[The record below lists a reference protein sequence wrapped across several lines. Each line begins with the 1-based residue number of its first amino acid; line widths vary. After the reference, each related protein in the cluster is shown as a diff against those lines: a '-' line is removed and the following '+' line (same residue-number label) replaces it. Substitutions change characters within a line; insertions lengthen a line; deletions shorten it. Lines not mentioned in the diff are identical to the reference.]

1 LECHHHKTREIYLKR
16 ILGMSYIFGPVPS
29 RRLGL
34 SLGVDLIPHKTCSF
48 DCLYCEVGGTTDKTV
63 ACGPFAPVKDI
74 LGQLEKRLVECT
86 PDVITLAG
94 SGEPTLHSE
103 IHQIISGVRELTD
116 TEIVI
121 LTNGSLF
128 WEEAVRKR
136 VLGADLIMPTLSS
149 AVSRTFQT
157 IHRPHADLTLDRV
170 VFGLKRLRAEFT
182 GLIYLEVILLAGIND
197 SDEEISALKPLIEEI
212 QPEKIQLNTVV
223 RPPADPSAKAL
234 DRRRLE
240 EIKLFLGE
248 RAEIVVDIGAAQG
261 AALHHAKGEEMLEMA
276 RRRPLRIKDMAGA
289 LGLSVDEVESMVK
302 GLLIKGY
309 LRRQDHSGEIFYMG
323 NEKGRS

>member
-1 LECHHHKTREIYLKR
+1 
-16 ILGMSYIFGPVPS
+16 MSHIFGPVPS

-34 SLGVDLIPHKTCSF
+34 SLGVDLIPHKTCTF
-48 DCLYCEVGGTTDKTV
+48 DCLYCEVGRTTNRTITSS
-63 ACGPFAPVKDI
+63 PFTPVDEI
-74 LGQLEKRLVECT
+74 LSQLDNRLATCS

-103 IHQIISGVRELTD
+103 IHHIISGIRKLTD
-116 TEIVI
+116 TRIVI

-128 WEEAVRKR
+128 WDDAVRER

-149 AVSRTFQT
+149 AVSSTFQT
-157 IHRPHADLTLDRV
+157 IHRPHPDLTLDCIV
-170 VFGLKRLRAEFT
+170 DGLKQLRSEFN

-197 SDEEISALKPLIEEI
+197 TEEEMRALKPLIRQI

-223 RPPADPSAKAL
+223 RPPADVCAKAL
-234 DRRRLE
+234 DSRRLE

-248 RAEIVVDIGAAQG
+248 RAEIVVDIGAAQS
-261 AALHHAKGEEMLEMA
+261 AMARDTKGKGLLEMV
-276 RRRPLRIKDMAGA
+276 RRRPLRLKDIAHSM
-289 LGLSVDEVESMVK
+289 GLSMDEVESLVK
-302 GLLIKGY
+302 GLLLKGY

-323 NEKGRS
+323 NEVGRS

>member
-1 LECHHHKTREIYLKR
+1 
-16 ILGMSYIFGPVPS
+16 MSYIFGPVPS

-34 SLGVDLIPHKTCSF
+34 SLGVDLIPHKTCTF
-48 DCLYCEVGGTTDKTV
+48 DCLYCEVGRTTNKTITSSL
-63 ACGPFAPVKDI
+63 FAPVDEI
-74 LGQLEKRLVECT
+74 LRQLEKRLAECS

-103 IHQIISGVRELTD
+103 IHHIISGIRELTE
-116 TEIVI
+116 TRVVI

-128 WEEAVRKR
+128 WDEAIRER

-149 AVSRTFQT
+149 AVSSTFQT

-170 VFGLKRLRAEFT
+170 VDGLKQLRAEFD
-182 GLIYLEVILLAGIND
+182 GLIYLEVILLAGMND
-197 SDEEISALKPLIEEI
+197 TEKEIKSLKPLIRQI

-223 RPPADPSAKAL
+223 RPPADVCAKAL
-234 DRRRLE
+234 DSQRLE

-248 RAEIVVDIGAAQG
+248 GAEIVVDIEAAQG
-261 AALHHAKGEEMLEMA
+261 AMARDTKGKGLLEMV
-276 RRRPLRIKDMAGA
+276 RRRPLRPKDIANSM
-289 LGLSVDEVESMVK
+289 GLSIDEVESMVK

-323 NEKGRS
+323 NEMGPI

>member
-1 LECHHHKTREIYLKR
+1 MML
-16 ILGMSYIFGPVPS
+16 YIFGPVPS

-34 SLGVDLIPHKTCSF
+34 SLGVDLVPHKTCTF
-48 DCLYCEVGGTTDKTV
+48 DCLYCEVGRTTNRTII
-63 ACGPFAPVKDI
+63 GSPLAPVDEI
-74 LGQLEKRLVECT
+74 LRQLDKRLTECT

-103 IHQIISGVRELTD
+103 IDHIISGIRELTD
-116 TEIVI
+116 TRIVI

-128 WEEAVRKR
+128 WDEAVRKR

-157 IHRPHADLTLDRV
+157 IHRPHGDLALDRIV
-170 VFGLKRLRAEFT
+170 NGLRQLRMEFE
-182 GLIYLEVILLAGIND
+182 GLIYLEVILLSGLND
-197 SDEEISALKPLIEEI
+197 TDEEMRALKPLIQEI

-223 RPPADPSAKAL
+223 RPPADPCAKAL
-234 DRRRLE
+234 DRKRLK

-248 RAEIVVDIGAAQG
+248 RAEIVVDIGAEKG
-261 AALHHAKGEEMLEMA
+261 GMKPDKKGEGLLEMV
-276 RRRPLRIKDMAGA
+276 RRRPLRIKDMANS
-289 LGLSVDEVESMVK
+289 LGLSIDEVESMVK

-309 LRRQDHSGEIFYMG
+309 LRRQDHSGEIFYMS
-323 NEKGRS
+323 NEMDRG

>member
-1 LECHHHKTREIYLKR
+1 
-16 ILGMSYIFGPVPS
+16 MSHIFGPVPS

-34 SLGVDLIPHKTCSF
+34 SLGVDLIPYKTCSF
-48 DCLYCEVGGTTDKTV
+48 DCLYCEVGGTTNRTV
-63 ACGPFAPVKDI
+63 TSEPFVPVKDI
-74 LGQLEKRLVECT
+74 LGQLEKRLKKCT

-103 IHQIISGVRELTD
+103 IHHIISGIRELTD
-116 TEIVI
+116 TRIVI

-128 WEEAVRKR
+128 WDEAVRKR

-149 AVSRTFQT
+149 AIPNTFQT
-157 IHRPHADLTLDRV
+157 IHRPHSDLTLDSV
-170 VFGLKRLRAEFT
+170 VYGLKQLRAEFT

-197 SDEEISALKPLIEEI
+197 SDEEINALKPLIEEI

-223 RPPADPSAKAL
+223 RPPADPIAKAL
-234 DRRRLE
+234 DRQRLE

-261 AALHHAKGEEMLEMA
+261 AAEHHAKGEEMLEMV
-276 RRRPLRIKDMAGA
+276 RRRPLRVKDMANS
-289 LGLSVDEVESMVK
+289 LGLPVDEVESMVK

-309 LRRQDHSGEIFYMG
+309 VRRQDHSGEIFYMH
-323 NEKGRS
+323 NDKGRS

>member
-1 LECHHHKTREIYLKR
+1 
-16 ILGMSYIFGPVPS
+16 MSYIFGPVPS

-34 SLGVDLIPHKTCSF
+34 SLGVDLIPHKTCTF
-48 DCLYCEVGGTTDKTV
+48 DCLYCEVGRTTNKTITSS
-63 ACGPFAPVKDI
+63 PFAPVDEI
-74 LGQLEKRLVECT
+74 LNQLEKRLSECS

-103 IHQIISGVRELTD
+103 IHHIISGIRELTD
-116 TEIVI
+116 TRIVI

-128 WEEAVRKR
+128 WDDAVRER

-149 AVSRTFQT
+149 AVSSTFQT
-157 IHRPHADLTLDRV
+157 IHRPHADLTLDRIV
-170 VFGLKRLRAEFT
+170 DGLKQLRAEFA
-182 GLIYLEVILLAGIND
+182 GLIYLEVILLAGMND
-197 SDEEISALKPLIEEI
+197 AEEEMRALKPLIRQI

-223 RPPADPSAKAL
+223 RPPADPCAKAL
-234 DRRRLE
+234 DSKRLE

-248 RAEIVVDIGAAQG
+248 GAEIVVDISAAQS
-261 AALHHAKGEEMLEMA
+261 AMARDTKGKGLLEMV
-276 RRRPLRIKDMAGA
+276 RRRPLRPKDIANSM
-289 LGLSVDEVESMVK
+289 GLSIDEVESMVK

-323 NEKGRS
+323 NEVGRS

>member
-1 LECHHHKTREIYLKR
+1 MR
-16 ILGMSYIFGPVPS
+16 YIFGPVPS

-34 SLGVDLIPHKTCSF
+34 SLGVDLIPHKTCTF
-48 DCLYCEVGGTTDKTV
+48 DCLYCEVGRTTNKTITTG
-63 ACGPFAPVKDI
+63 AFAPVNEI
-74 LGQLEKRLVECT
+74 LDELGHRLSECS

-103 IHQIISGVRELTD
+103 IGRIISGIRELTP
-116 TEIVI
+116 TRIVV

-128 WEEAVRKR
+128 WDEAVRSR
-136 VLGADLIMPTLSS
+136 VLGADLIMPTLST
-149 AVSRTFQT
+149 AVSRTFQI
-157 IHRPHADLTLDRV
+157 IHRPHGDLTLDRMV
-170 VFGLKRLRAEFT
+170 DGLKRLRREFK

-197 SDEEISALKPLIEEI
+197 TEEEITALKPLLEEI

-223 RPPADPSAKAL
+223 RPPADRSAKAL
-234 DRRRLE
+234 DSRRLQ

-248 RAEIVVDIGAAQG
+248 RAEIVVDVGAAQG
-261 AALHHAKGEEMLEMA
+261 ALKGHAKSEEMLEMA
-276 RRRPLRIKDMAGA
+276 RRRPVRIKDMANS
-289 LGLSVDEVESMVK
+289 LGLTMDEAESMVK

-323 NEKGRS
+323 NDKGRS

>member
-1 LECHHHKTREIYLKR
+1 MTH
-16 ILGMSYIFGPVPS
+16 IFGPVPS

-34 SLGVDLIPHKTCSF
+34 SLGVDLIPHKTCTF
-48 DCLYCEVGGTTDKTV
+48 DCLYCEVGKTTNKTITGGV
-63 ACGPFAPVKDI
+63 FAPVDDI
-74 LGQLEKRLVECT
+74 LNQLDERLSECS

-103 IHQIISGVRELTD
+103 IDRIIRGIRKRTD

-128 WEEAVRKR
+128 WDESVRKR

-149 AVSRTFQT
+149 AVPRTFQT
-157 IHRPHADLTLDRV
+157 IHRPHAGLNLDRIV
-170 VFGLKRLRAEFT
+170 EGLEQLRREFR
-182 GLIYLEVILLAGIND
+182 GRIYLEVILLAGIND
-197 SDEEISALKPLIEEI
+197 SEEEITRLKPLIERI

-223 RPPADPSAKAL
+223 RPPADPGAKAL
-234 DRRRLE
+234 DSRRLE

-248 RAEIVVDIGAAQG
+248 RAEIVADIGAVIISVERHKKQE
-261 AALHHAKGEEMLEMA
+261 ALLETA
-276 RRRPLRIKDMAGA
+276 RRRPLRVKDMAGS
-289 LGLSVDEVESMVK
+289 LGMSVGEVEGMVK

-309 LRRQDHSGEIFYMG
+309 LRRQDHSGEIFYISSDADPG
-323 NEKGRS
+323 